1 MTNDFTD
8 DYPRCDFCGKTLFFL
23 DGLYRCPEESSLG
36 WHRETIER
44 KGQRLSV
51 YRDSGCIPIP
61 AATPTALP
69 DPLPLKGTLP

>member
-23 DGLYRCPEESSLG
+23 DGHYRCPEESSHG

-44 KGQRLSV
+44 KGF
-51 YRDSGCIPIP
+51 PK
-61 AATPTALP
+61 TPDTHRGL
-69 DPLPLKGTLP
+69 